1 MTEETVSD
9 THPTLVK
16 PIAVMRNLHIY
27 VITAL
32 ILILS
37 LTYYA
42 DYFNLSWLPLFD
54 RFFGSEDL
62 HDLHRVLFLIPMLY
76 SATIFRFRGAVVIS
90 VIVLGVFLPRAIFIS
105 PNPDAELRTVIFV
118 LIASLA
124 TILLGIE
131 VVRRERERKI
141 SSELIIAHLDLK
153 DSTKLIRASETR
165 YRDLFN
171 SASDAILIRDLKGN
185 IIEANQEAT
194 VLTGYTLDELTKLNI
209 SQILSA
215 DSHELAMEMQQIL
228 LGGKENTRRHEME
241 LIKKDGTSA
250 IIESVPKLIIEN
262 GQPVG
267 FQSLIR
273 DITEQ
278 KKMLENMQF
287 YISEITSAQEDERKR
302 IARELHDET
311 AQSLATLLLDIETLS
326 RSKEQLS
333 DEETRMVE
341 QLRARV
347 NTILEGVRS
356 FAHELRPPVL
366 DQVGLVPALE
376 LLVQELNED
385 GKIKV
390 TITIM
395 GYEYRLSND
404 AELALFRIAQEA
416 LRNVRRHSQAT
427 EAVVKI
433 EFNQG
438 MVRLTVTD
446 NGRGFELPEVLS
458 DFAGKGK
465 LGMLGMQ
472 ERVRLLG
479 GNLSVDSR
487 VGEGTTVSIEIE
499 NLSD

>member
-9 THPTLVK
+9 THTPLGKPTSV
-16 PIAVMRNLHIY
+16 IRSIHIY
-27 VITAL
+27 FVAAL
-32 ILILS
+32 IIILS

-42 DYFNLSWLPLFD
+42 DYLDLKWLPLFD
-54 RFFGSEDL
+54 RFFRSEYL
-62 HDLHRVLFLIPMLY
+62 HDLHRALFLIPMLY
-76 SATIFRFRGAVVIS
+76 AAVIFRFKGAVLVS
-90 VIVLGVFLPRAIFIS
+90 VIVLGAVLPRAIFIS
-105 PNPDAELRTVIFV
+105 PYPDAELRTVIFV

-124 TILLGIE
+124 TVLLGIE
-131 VVRRERERKI
+131 VVRREREKKI
-141 SSELIIAHLDLK
+141 SNELK
-153 DSTKLIRASETR
+153 NSTMLIKTSQKR

-171 SASDAILIRDLKGN
+171 SASDAILIRDLEGN
-185 IIEANQEAT
+185 IIEANKEAT
-194 VLTGYTLDELTKLNI
+194 VLTGYSSDELMKLNI
-209 SQILSA
+209 SQVLSA
-215 DSHELAMEMQQIL
+215 DSYKLAIERQQAL
-228 LGGKENTRRHEME
+228 LEGRENTRLDELE
-241 LIKKDGTSA
+241 LIKKDGTMA
-250 IIESVPKLIIEN
+250 IIESVPILIIEN

-287 YISEITSAQEDERKR
+287 YISEITNAQEDERKR

-311 AQSLATLLLDIETLS
+311 AQSLATLLLDIEALS

-341 QLRARV
+341 QLRIRV
-347 NTILEGVRS
+347 NTVLEGVRS

-390 TITIM
+390 AITIM
-395 GYEYRLSND
+395 GNEYRLSSN

-416 LRNVRRHSQAT
+416 LRNVRKHSQAT

-433 EFNQG
+433 EFNLD

-446 NGRGFELPEVLS
+446 NGLGFELPEVLS

-499 NLSD
+499 NLSDKLR